1 MSTSPY
7 HGKASD
13 RRYAGD
19 AVDITYNVKRC
30 IHAEICVHRLSQV
43 FDAQKR
49 PWIDANGESADR
61 VVAVVGQCPSGALHT
76 IRKDEG
82 AAEPTPSENTITLWQ
97 DGPLQVRGNIS
108 ISAAGVAIEGETRA
122 TLCRCGAS
130 HYKPFCDNTHKE
142 MAFQTQEVA
151 VITPSAEAP
160 SGGTLLIKAH
170 PNGPLEVS
178 GACEIRDAHGGLI
191 YQGDHTW
198 LCRCGGSSRKPFCDS
213 THKRNGFTAE

>member
-1 MSTSPY
+1 MSTPPY

-13 RRYAGD
+13 RHYAGD

-30 IHAEICVHRLSQV
+30 IHAEICVQRLSQV
-43 FDAQKR
+43 FNPKKR
-49 PWIDANGESADR
+49 PWIDANGETAER
-61 VVAVVGQCPSGALHT
+61 IVAVVSQCPSGALHT

-82 AAEPTPSENTITLWQ
+82 PAETTPTQNTITLWQ

-108 ISAAGVAIEGETRA
+108 ITAAGIAMEDETRA

-142 MAFQTQEVA
+142 IDFHTEESA
-151 VITPSAEAP
+151 VITAAADAP
-160 SGGTLLIKAH
+160 GGGVLHITAH
-170 PNGPLEVS
+170 ANGPLEVS
-178 GACEIRDAHGGLI
+178 GACEIRDGHGGLI
-191 YQGDHTW
+191 YQGTHVW
-198 LCRCGGSSRKPFCDS
+198 LCRCGGSSRKPFCDN